1 MNAKRF
7 LNFTDSLIGLH
18 AFCCSLAQAVVFAIL
33 STRSGFPAAKS
44 FITNHSSIYVE
55 EPFRTEAKKVKVL

>member
-33 STRSGFPAAKS
+33 STRSGFLTAKS

-55 EPFRTEAKKVKVL
+55 EPFQAEAKTVEVL